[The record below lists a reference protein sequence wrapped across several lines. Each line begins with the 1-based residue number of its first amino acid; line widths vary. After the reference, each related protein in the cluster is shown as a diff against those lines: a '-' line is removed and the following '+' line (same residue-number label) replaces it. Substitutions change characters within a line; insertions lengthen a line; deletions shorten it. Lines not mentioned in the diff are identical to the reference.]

1 MSCAQHLPV
10 LMYHHVS
17 NKPGLVTLS
26 PRTFRAQM
34 KWLAESGW
42 KTVTAAE
49 VEHFW
54 RGGILPRKSVM
65 LTFDDGWLD
74 NWLQVFPVLREFNL
88 HAHIFLV
95 TGLISEGPV
104 RLDSAQPEYTHA
116 ECEARIEQ
124 GRSDEVM
131 LRWSEIREMRLS
143 GLVEFHLHS
152 HTHKRRDQ
160 ISCIR
165 SPLDFLK
172 SDLHLGMDDCVL
184 MCGLVRP
191 VMPVYQHA
199 SLLVLPSRN
208 ESFGMVAVEA
218 AACGVPVMA
227 SQTGGIPSVI
237 QDGETGT
244 LLPPDDGVAWRNA
257 LRVFL
262 DNPAQAQEMA
272 ARAEEDLERLF
283 SIYYTVDRLLSLG
296 QLDR

>member
-49 VEHFW
+49 VENFY
-54 RGGILPRKSVM
+54 REGILPRKSVM

-74 NWLQVFPVLREFNL
+74 NWLQVFPVLQEFNL

-95 TGLISEGPV
+95 TGLIGEGPV
-104 RLDSAQPEYTHA
+104 RLAGAQPEYSHA
-116 ECEARIEQ
+116 ECEERIEQ
-124 GRSDEVM
+124 GGIDDVM

-143 GLVEFHLHS
+143 GLVEFHLHT

-172 SDLHLGMDDCVL
+172 SDIMLG
-184 MCGLVRP
+184 
-191 VMPVYQHA
+191 
-199 SLLVLPSRN
+199 RN
-208 ESFGMVAVEA
+208 G
-218 AACGVPVMA
+218 
-227 SQTGGIPSVI
+227 
-237 QDGETGT
+237 
-244 LLPPDDGVAWRNA
+244 
-257 LRVFL
+257 
-262 DNPAQAQEMA
+262 
-272 ARAEEDLERLF
+272 
-283 SIYYTVDRLLSLG
+283 
-296 QLDR
+296 